1 VTPKDKDGQH
11 RLKLLEGRVERLEA
25 ELQGLQDALYR
36 QSRLEDQH
44 ISELRRRTEPEQIA
58 RDLSDHARKHGL

>member
-1 VTPKDKDGQH
+1 MTPKDAQH
-11 RLKLLEGRVERLEA
+11 RLKLLEQRVERLEA

>member
-1 VTPKDKDGQH
+1 MTPKDGQH
-11 RLKLLEGRVERLEA
+11 RLKLLEERVERLEA

-36 QSRLEDQH
+36 QSRLEDQQ

>member
-1 VTPKDKDGQH
+1 VTPKDAQH
-11 RLKLLEGRVERLEA
+11 RLKLLEQRVERLEA

>member
-1 VTPKDKDGQH
+1 VTPKDSQH
-11 RLKLLEGRVERLEA
+11 RVKLLEARVERLEA

-36 QSRLEDQH
+36 QARLEDQN
-44 ISELRRRTEPEQIA
+44 ISELRKRMEPQQLA